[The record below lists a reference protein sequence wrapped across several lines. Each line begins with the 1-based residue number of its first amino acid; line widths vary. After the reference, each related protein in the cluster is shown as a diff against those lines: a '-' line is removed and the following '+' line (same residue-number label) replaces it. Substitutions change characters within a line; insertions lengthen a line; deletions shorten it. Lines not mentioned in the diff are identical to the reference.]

1 MPRIEGETLDYTRS
15 VVAAN
20 DGAERLL
27 IELEYD
33 GMDRLIDVHG
43 QNVSLDDLS
52 AEQLARTRVRGEIG
66 KKARVALARNGGKIG
81 VNQ

>member
-27 IELEYD
+27 I
-33 GMDRLIDVHG
+33 DVHV